1 MDIEIKEVSSRKDL
15 REFVFFPEKVHKNHP
30 NWMPPLY
37 SEDFKLFDAKKNPSF
52 EHCDTRLLMAFR
64 DGKMV
69 GRIMGI
75 IHHKHNGLFNLKNVR
90 FGYLECYEDEV
101 VFNTLLKEIMD
112 WGRAKGMNKII
123 GPYGF
128 SDKDVQGF
136 QIAGFDDEPVI
147 DSANNWPYMIDFMER
162 AGFVKEAD
170 CFTCEYDL
178 GHPEKEERYK
188 PILQRIL
195 DRPGY
200 EFLEF
205 TSIKPIKKYI
215 VDVFNLV
222 NESFGNI
229 YGFVPMDQK
238 EIDSLVKQY
247 LPIIDPRFVKL
258 ILHEKK
264 LVGFLVALPR
274 FTKGI
279 QKAKGRLFPFG
290 FIHIL
295 RSMKK
300 ATKVDLMLGAVHP
313 KYQGKGLDLFL
324 SMGIIQSGRKYGI
337 KYVDTHLVLDGND
350 SMESEMVRFGAK
362 EVKRYRVYQKQL

>member
-1 MDIEIKEVSSRKDL
+1 
-15 REFVFFPEKVHKNHP
+15 
-30 NWMPPLY
+30 MPPLY